1 MKQPKPW
8 TFLPWMS
15 LPSISSAKM
24 YEQSDETS
32 LKAIVLNS
40 VVLEAAA
47 FSVSA
52 EAVQQTQV
60 SDVHT
65 NNSNTQITIGFVIG
79 KRPTWPCD
87 EEGTQKQHPLNKIPL
102 FSTTEQQ
109 NMSGTL
115 HWRTSVRKCLCN
127 FWIRV
132 SFVAVQKWSKDSGCL
147 DWETTLLLNTAVWEV
162 PAMGLCIQPWP
173 GQRINL

>member
-1 MKQPKPW
+1 
-8 TFLPWMS
+8 MS
-15 LPSISSAKM
+15 LPSNSPAKM

-52 EAVQQTQV
+52 KAVQQAQV
-60 SDVHT
+60 SDVPT
-65 NNSNTQITIGFVIG
+65 NNSNTQITIGFLTG
-79 KRPTWPCD
+79 ERSTQPCD

-115 HWRTSVRKCLCN
+115 GSRTSVAKMAL
-127 FWIRV
+127 
-132 SFVAVQKWSKDSGCL
+132 
-147 DWETTLLLNTAVWEV
+147 
-162 PAMGLCIQPWP
+162 
-173 GQRINL
+173 